1 MLRTARLTLRPFTL
15 ADAPDMQRLASE
27 REVALNT
34 LMIPHPYPEGAAEEW
49 ISRPSKPENRVFAI
63 DLDGQVIG
71 AIGVHIDDL
80 HQRAEMGYWVG
91 VPYWGNGYATEAAA
105 EMVAYAFDVL
115 GVNRVFAYHFTR
127 NPSSGRVL
135 QKIGMRREGTL
146 RQHVIKWGEPLDV
159 DFYGI
164 VRADWPL
171 T

>member
-15 ADAPDMQRLASE
+15 ADAPTMQSLAGD

-34 LMIPHPYPEGAAEEW
+34 LTIPHPYPDGAAEEW
-49 ISRPSKPENRVFAI
+49 ISTPSKPENHVCAI
-63 DLDGQVIG
+63 DLNGQVIG
-71 AIGVHIDDL
+71 AIGVHIDAL

-105 EMVAYAFDVL
+105 AMVGYAFEVL

-135 QKIGMRREGTL
+135 HKIGMRREGTL
-146 RQHVIKWGEPLDV
+146 RQHFIKWGEPLDV
-159 DFYGI
+159 EFYGI
-164 VRADWPL
+164 VRADWPPA
-171 T
+171 